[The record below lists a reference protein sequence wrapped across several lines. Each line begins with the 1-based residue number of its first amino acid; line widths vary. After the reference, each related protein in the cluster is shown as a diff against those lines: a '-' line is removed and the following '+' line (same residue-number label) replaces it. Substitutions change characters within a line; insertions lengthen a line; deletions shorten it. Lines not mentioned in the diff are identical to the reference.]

1 MSMVPA
7 FAAVRRNMPVMARRC
22 YSGVSA
28 MANTNA
34 GWSSNATRQVALSV
48 MLASAGAVGTST
60 AACEGSEDGV
70 ITRIKKMAGGEEA
83 FDLNGLTDQ
92 IARTAGSKIQT
103 AVESGVPTQLSYG
116 FIMGYSSGYALK
128 KAGKIAC
135 GVMGTGFLILQAL
148 SFSGYI
154 KVDHVKIEGKFKDL
168 LDVND
173 DGKIDQED
181 RDEIM
186 AKVMEIA
193 EFGMPSGGGFAAGF
207 IGGAK
212 SG

>member
-1 MSMVPA
+1 MVPA

-92 IARTAGSKIQT
+92 IARTAGSK
-103 AVESGVPTQLSYG
+103 VRPHG
-116 FIMGYSSGYALK
+116 
-128 KAGKIAC
+128 
-135 GVMGTGFLILQAL
+135 
-148 SFSGYI
+148 
-154 KVDHVKIEGKFKDL
+154 
-168 LDVND
+168 
-173 DGKIDQED
+173 
-181 RDEIM
+181 
-186 AKVMEIA
+186 
-193 EFGMPSGGGFAAGF
+193 GMNVR
-207 IGGAK
+207 
-212 SG
+212 

>member
-1 MSMVPA
+1 LCGNFLGGRKNKNPKIVWQLKNINLI
-7 FAAVRRNMPVMARRC
+7 F
-22 YSGVSA
+22 
-28 MANTNA
+28 TF
-34 GWSSNATRQVALSV
+34 LSFLLV
-48 MLASAGAVGTST
+48 
-60 AACEGSEDGV
+60 
-70 ITRIKKMAGGEEA
+70 
-83 FDLNGLTDQ
+83 
-92 IARTAGSKIQT
+92 
-103 AVESGVPTQLSYG
+103 
-116 FIMGYSSGYALK
+116 
-128 KAGKIAC
+128 
-135 GVMGTGFLILQAL
+135 GTGFLILQAL